1 MDEEELEQSNKIN
14 INSFFGSIQ
23 SIDRVAKSAQNSSE
37 TSLKAA
43 RSNLDLIKAL
53 QSSFASLRDEVE
65 QITRYILIE
74 QDERS
79 EILNKREQE
88 AARREDDI
96 QKGIFDAEDAREKA
110 LEDEKPFT
118 QENRFLRGIKGSISN
133 IVTNNADLLVGAGAA
148 TILGAIPFNFG
159 GLVPGRGN
167 ADTVNAKLTPGE
179 FVISKDTVDSFGS
192 NFFENLNDSKPETSS
207 YSSSIQYSTRANP
220 ETGEIEVDPNSLEYP
235 FMLEGATQQFYQD
248 KVEQLQSDIS
258 DAKLEAKVGGYKPDI
273 SHLEEELN
281 MYKGKY
287 DDTLEYGSRY
297 NVGGNK
303 NQNVKSDDEENKGL
317 FGGLFGGDKKNEN
330 VRSDDKGKGLFGG
343 LFGGDQIR
351 KGEAAVKGEGKPEGF
366 MRGLA
371 GVGDFMTS
379 GIFDLDKRGD
389 SKLDTARKG
398 AIDFVT
404 GGIFDLDKRG
414 DSKLDTARKGA
425 MDFVTG
431 GMFDFDKKGDSK
443 LQRVQKGMMDF
454 VTGGVFDFDK
464 KGDSKLDTAR
474 KGVMDFVTG
483 GMFDFDRRGDGKEK
497 NTSDVS
503 DRLIRKDFKND
514 EDFEFY
520 KNNFDDFDDKQL
532 QNKRNQLSM
541 ETTVSP
547 DGSITSKGSG
557 TFIAGEIVRPGESL
571 SPKQRAAITMGI
583 QMGNTYSSEIM
594 ENYNN
599 SGGSPSKEEFD
610 NYEKEKSKDIRP
622 EEEKS
627 KNITPERTLGEKVLN
642 RFSFLPGINKSEKT
656 EKMKIAGE
664 MQDVE
669 IGDDG
674 FPTEDA
680 IEKMMQGMG
689 KKSDKKP
696 QGLMRGIAGIADHMT
711 GGLTDFDKRGK
722 GILNPFSPISS
733 DKNLKSD
740 KSMRETPQNVMEPLE
755 GGDETIVL
763 PPTVSQSPTP
773 PPPSSSPPPAF
784 AKSNNKTTLI
794 GDTDSPIVY
803 IDVISNQYLS
813 IP

>member
-1 MDEEELEQSNKIN
+1 MDEEQEILQSSLEQSDKIS
-14 INSFFGSIQ
+14 IGSFFGSPIGGLANRAISQ
-23 SIDRVAKSAQNSSE
+23 SN
-37 TSLKAA
+37 TSLKSSITN
-43 RSNLDLIKAL
+43 RNLIATL
-53 QSSFASLRDEVE
+53 QASIELLRGQLQ
-65 QITRYILIE
+65 QITNYVLIDR
-74 QDERS
+74 QERS
-79 EILNKREQE
+79 RIIKQRETE
-88 AARREDDI
+88 AFEREDAI
-96 QKGIFDAEDAREKA
+96 QKGLVRPDSAQPRG
-110 LEDEKPFT
+110 LEDSLPFFPEARFSEGLT
-118 QENRFLRGIKGSISN
+118 AGMSSIGERQGVAQFQERFVEGSRS
-133 IVTNNADLLVGAGAA
+133 
-148 TILGAIPFNFG
+148 FFFG
-159 GLVPGRGN
+159 GLVPGSGN

-179 FVISKDTVDSFGS
+179 FVVPKKTVENLSS
-192 NFFENLNDSKPETSS
+192 NFFEGLTASKPETSS

-235 FMLEGATQQFYQD
+235 FMLEAATQQFYQD
-248 KVEQLQSDIS
+248 KVGELESEIF

-557 TFIAGEIVRPGESL
+557 TFIAGEIVRPGEPL
-571 SPKQRAAITMGI
+571 SAKQRAAITMGI

-610 NYEKEKSKDIRP
+610 NYEREKSKDVRPEEKKSKDIRP

-680 IEKMMQGMG
+680 IEKMTQGMG
-689 KKSDKKP
+689 RKSDVKVE
-696 QGLMRGIAGIADHMT
+696 MERGERDRERVMNENSVLLIFHARSREM
-711 GGLTDFDKRGK
+711 KRE
-722 GILNPFSPISS
+722 FIS
-733 DKNLKSD
+733 
-740 KSMRETPQNVMEPLE
+740 
-755 GGDETIVL
+755 
-763 PPTVSQSPTP
+763 
-773 PPPSSSPPPAF
+773 
-784 AKSNNKTTLI
+784 
-794 GDTDSPIVY
+794 
-803 IDVISNQYLS
+803 
-813 IP
+813 